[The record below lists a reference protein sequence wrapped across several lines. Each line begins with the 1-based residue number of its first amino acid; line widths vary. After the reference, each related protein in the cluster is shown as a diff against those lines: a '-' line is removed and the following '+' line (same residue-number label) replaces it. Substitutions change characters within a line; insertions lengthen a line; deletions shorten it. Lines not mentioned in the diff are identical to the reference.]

1 MPPLRSLQPVQRS
14 EGRLT
19 WHLSKK
25 RWDVARTVSWTM
37 MDIIQFG
44 SFWNSLDLKSLRL
57 LNLLDAAAHD
67 CLSRAHIHTIPGWTT
82 CSRRFGSRVPSLG
95 DLSKRRLD
103 DENGKLLACWRLLK
117 YLHVFAWFFPA
128 WCVFQS
134 CLLER
139 SKKKARKEGSK
150 KEVSKGRNNSV
161 EGQKQHLIAEGPLWK
176 TCLHMLCSARVF
188 LLLVESLFLLILSLL
203 LLRAMRLFLSWDCC
217 CGGCVVS
224 AIVVWM
230 PGFFVY
236 SCWFRKSKSGGSSV
250 SSSSYSLTVLTV
262 LFFSHLFAV
271 GFWWQSFCSAFFCVI
286 VMIIFSV
293 LRVHCTVQNPK

>member
-1 MPPLRSLQPVQRS
+1 
-14 EGRLT
+14 
-19 WHLSKK
+19 
-25 RWDVARTVSWTM
+25 
-37 MDIIQFG
+37 MDNQF
-44 SFWNSLDLKSLRL
+44 
-57 LNLLDAAAHD
+57 A
-67 CLSRAHIHTIPGWTT
+67 T

-176 TCLHMLCSARVF
+176 TCPHILCSARVF

-236 SCWFRKSKSGGSSV
+236 SILVDFVKVKVEVAACPAVVTVWQYLLYCSFRIF
-250 SSSSYSLTVLTV
+250 SLLVFGDRAFAALSFV
-262 LFFSHLFAV
+262 WLSWLSFLFFVFTAQCKIQSRNSTESSH
-271 GFWWQSFCSAFFCVI
+271 QEHQEHQEHCV
-286 VMIIFSV
+286 
-293 LRVHCTVQNPK
+293 RHTEN